1 MGESAAERAAR
12 ITKDLWR
19 ADNYNTGEETD
30 AALLAVEIRA
40 AEHAARR
47 AVFKE
52 AAGWC
57 QGKKQDARAA
67 YDNRVRLSGK
77 QEAQY
82 HDGKRTAYRASERH
96 FRALAAEVKDG

>member
-1 MGESAAERAAR
+1 MTAEERAR
-12 ITKDLWR
+12 TI
-19 ADNYNTGEETD
+19 
-30 AALLAVEIRA
+30 ALRHDEGPLTVEATALRELRA

-47 AVFKE
+47 AAFEE